1 MVIST
6 NKLITI
12 FQVNMQ
18 SENMRVNWFDHVRKT
33 RKKLSKGMKGKLV
46 SHREAMKSASQSWPN
61 LKAKLVKK
69 IERQRKKQIK
79 LAVETP
85 LKPQKK

>member
-1 MVIST
+1 
-6 NKLITI
+6 
-12 FQVNMQ
+12 
-18 SENMRVNWFDHVRKT
+18 
-33 RKKLSKGMKGKLV
+33 MKGKLV
-46 SHREAMKSASQSWPN
+46 SHREAMKSASQSWPT

-85 LKPQKK
+85 LVTKWFSVSDATENDLQHRRAVLLEIHDQKGDEKYV